1 VTTPP
6 RQSAGRPTHIDRDEI
21 ARVAVRLFAERGYD
35 AVSMDTIAQEI
46 GIGRRS
52 LFRYFATKADLV
64 WDGVDPASEE
74 LRKRLAGADPD
85 GSPLDTFARAFVGGI
100 TSDAVDLRMART
112 RLQII
117 ASHADLISLGPPR
130 LLENAGAIADFLRGS
145 LPATTDP
152 VQIVAMADALSACCY
167 AALRHWATD
176 NDDETPGETIRRA
189 LAGFELLVRA

>member
-1 VTTPP
+1 VTTPSRP
-6 RQSAGRPTHIDRDEI
+6 TAGRPTHIDRDEI
-21 ARVAVRLFAERGYD
+21 ARVAVRLFGERGYD

-74 LRKRLAGADPD
+74 LRRRLTAAGSGA
-85 GSPLDTFARAFVGGI
+85 SPLDAFARAFVAGI
-100 TSDAVDLRMART
+100 TSDAVDLEMART

-117 ASHADLISLGPPR
+117 ASHAELISLGPPR
-130 LLENAGAIADFLRGS
+130 LLDNAGAIADFLRAS
-145 LPATTDP
+145 LPKTADP
-152 VQIVAMADALSACCY
+152 VQIVAVADALSSCCY
-167 AALRHWATD
+167 AALRYWATST
-176 NDDETPGETIRRA
+176 NDKTPDETIRRA

>member
-1 VTTPP
+1 VTTPK

-21 ARVAVRLFAERGYD
+21 ARIAVRLFAERGYD

-74 LRKRLAGADPD
+74 LRRRFAVADS
-85 GSPLDTFARAFVGGI
+85 GETPLEAFARAFVGGI
-100 TSDAVDLRMART
+100 TSDAVDLQMART

-130 LLENAGAIADFLRGS
+130 LLENAGAIADFLRAS
-145 LPATTDP
+145 LPDTSDP
-152 VQIVAMADALSACCY
+152 VQIIAMADALSACCY
-167 AALRHWATD
+167 AALRHWATSST
-176 NDDETPGETIRRA
+176 DETPGETIRRA